1 MSAGLEMDKC
11 DDGDGVTSVV
21 LGIVV
26 DPFSRFVKP
35 EICCE

>member
-11 DDGDGVTSVV
+11 DNDDGVTSGVM
-21 LGIVV
+21 GFVV